1 MLHINRGELN
11 QLYDTF
17 CRVWAAGGQASLTT
31 SSLAGMVTA
40 KLEVQLGQPT
50 AARPGAPHP
59 HLRHPSNFVSASSA
73 APVPGAARR
82 PCHRGPAAKAKNRA
96 RAAAHQAVKA
106 AASAAASTAS
116 RGAPPLSGPS
126 GGEPP
131 PVAARPSGGAPPL
144 SPASGAHIPLASP
157 PASGLCLANM
167 QQRRVDLQTED
178 ERETFL
184 EEPEDDNDYF
194 NISIGEMTNVSPAP
208 QLHPPIGLK
217 RPRFATKTW
226 LPTKVAD

>member
-1 MLHINRGELN
+1 M
-11 QLYDTF
+11 
-17 CRVWAAGGQASLTT
+17 TT

-106 AASAAASTAS
+106 AASVAASAAISAAAPDAS
-116 RGAPPLSGPS
+116 RGAPPLPS
-126 GGEPP
+126 
-131 PVAARPSGGAPPL
+131 PSDGAPPSIAANL
-144 SPASGAHIPLASP
+144 TGRAPPPSSVSRASSQLPLASP
-157 PASGLCLANM
+157 PGSGGSIVFSPQSNSWLK
-167 QQRRVDLQTED
+167 ED
-178 ERETFL
+178 EDSD
-184 EEPEDDNDYF
+184 EDGNHYF
-194 NISIGEMTNVSPAP
+194 YFPISDASSASLDPP
-208 QLHPPIGLK
+208 RHPLFAGK
-217 RPRFATKTW
+217 RLRT
-226 LPTKVAD
+226 VDD